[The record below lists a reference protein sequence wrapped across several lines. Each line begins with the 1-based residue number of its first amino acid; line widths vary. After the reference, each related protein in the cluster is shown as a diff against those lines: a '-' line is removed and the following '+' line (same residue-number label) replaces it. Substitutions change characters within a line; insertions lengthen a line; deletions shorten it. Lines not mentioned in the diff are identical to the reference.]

1 MLLQFKVISDST
13 YWMIDTVGMKWS
25 RSAGNE
31 NSSKIEELGKL
42 IFIGLQGPM
51 RVFALE
57 GRDPKT
63 EGPGNGLCTFGYAL
77 IDLDTTAIFYVQAN
91 VPIDELISRRPIE
104 TVKYELI
111 PVNPENGQVEIKQ

>member
-1 MLLQFKVISDST
+1 MLLQFKVISDNS
-13 YWMIDTVGMKWS
+13 YWMVDTVAMKWS
-25 RSAGNE
+25 RNAGNE
-31 NSSKIEELGKL
+31 DKSEILELGKVV
-42 IFIGLQGPM
+42 FVGLQGPM
-51 RVFALE
+51 RVFAME

-77 IDLDTTAIFYVQAN
+77 IDLDTTIVFYFQAN

-111 PVNPENGQVEIKQ
+111 PSGEGETK